1 MISEETLDFSFDCGF
16 PDDTVNLFKVWFS
29 TRWLC
34 KGTAFLSQ
42 GQKGWLA
49 PGFHLMWK
57 FGLFPRWHQMV
68 VAHSALLPPAGGS
81 EDSCSE
87 TWRDSD
93 PVCDSLPF
101 GDLARSSLPPVNADN
116 GAGAEGA
123 LDLCSAKLSQT
134 EGPLFLGCGSTQVR
148 VSCKRTC
155 RCVATWAP
163 ARSTCLVASGNLFTV
178 ICLDG

>member
-1 MISEETLDFSFDCGF
+1 MGFLTTRLTCSKSDFLPGGSVRAQHSWARDRKDDLLQASPWCGSSGYF
-16 PDDTVNLFKVWFS
+16 LGD
-29 TRWLC
+29 TRWLLLTVPC
-34 KGTAFLSQ
+34 CPLLEALGTAVQRPDEILTQCVLPFLS
-42 GQKGWLA
+42 
-49 PGFHLMWK
+49 
-57 FGLFPRWHQMV
+57 
-68 VAHSALLPPAGGS
+68 
-81 EDSCSE
+81 
-87 TWRDSD
+87 
-93 PVCDSLPF
+93 F

-155 RCVATWAP
+155 RCVAAGAP

-178 ICLDG
+178 ICLDR